1 MKSVSTALL
10 LLIWDYVLNKIIC
23 VVIICEKR
31 FDKGSHAMK
40 QRDGSAA

>member
-1 MKSVSTALL
+1 MALL
-10 LLIWDYVLNKIIC
+10 LLIWDYALNEIIC
-23 VVIICEKR
+23 VVIIWKR